1 MRFETTG
8 DPARPAAVMIHGMFC
23 SNSSCARFARFL
35 QDKYYVILPTLD
47 SHHPG
52 SAPLRSAGQQTETLL
67 DWLGRERIGSLALL
81 HGTSM
86 GAEIA
91 LAAAVRAA
99 VPITRCVFDSGP
111 FFRFPRPV
119 RAVMARKFWSIAQHC
134 RGKAPQAVMQ
144 DPLLR
149 RLSGDNPKQF
159 RALWG
164 AVCEVSGYLTA
175 EDCRAMAEIC
185 YGGALPAFSEG
196 QQRRFTF
203 LFSEGEPAHASKKR
217 LLRTYPAAS
226 YIDRPGTVHCG
237 FQVSDPEGCAAFLKS
252 LIV

>member
-1 MRFETTG
+1 M
-8 DPARPAAVMIHGMFC
+8 
-23 SNSSCARFARFL
+23 NN
-35 QDKYYVILPTLD
+35 YVILPTLD
-47 SHHPG
+47 SRHPG
-52 SAPLRSAGQQTETLL
+52 SAPLRSAGQQAETLL
-67 DWLGRERIGSLALL
+67 DWLGREGIGSLALL

-91 LAAAVRAA
+91 LAAAARAA
-99 VPITRCVFDSGP
+99 VPITRCVFDGGP

-119 RAVMARKFWSIAQHC
+119 RAVMARKFWSIARRC
-134 RGKAPQAVMQ
+134 RGKDPQTVMQ
-144 DPLLR
+144 DALLR
-149 RLSGDNPKQF
+149 RLSGDDPEQF

-185 YGGALPAFSEG
+185 YDGALPAFSEE

-237 FQVSDPEGCAAFLKS
+237 FQVYPEGCAAFLKT

>member
-8 DPARPAAVMIHGMFC
+8 DPARPAAVMIHRIFC

-35 QDKYYVILPTLD
+35 QDEYYVTLPMLD

-52 SAPLRSAGQQTETLL
+52 SAPLRSAGQQAEMLL
-67 DWLGRERIGSLALL
+67 DWLGREGIGFLALL

-91 LAAAVRAA
+91 PTAAARGA
-99 VPITRCVFDSGP
+99 VPIARCVFDGGP

-134 RGKAPQAVMQ
+134 RGKDPQTAAQ
-144 DPLLR
+144 NALLR
-149 RLSGDNPKQF
+149 RLSGDDPDQF

-164 AVCEVSGYLTA
+164 AVCEVSGCLTA

-185 YGGALPAFSEG
+185 YDGAPPAFSEE
-196 QQRRFTF
+196 QQQRFTF
-203 LFSEGEPAHASKKR
+203 LFFEGELAHVSKSGSCGPTPPR
-217 LLRTYPAAS
+217 RTS
-226 YIDRPGTVHCG
+226 TGRELFT
-237 FQVSDPEGCAAFLKS
+237 AAFKS
-252 LIV
+252 PTRRAARRFSNR

>member
-1 MRFETTG
+1 MRFETMG
-8 DPARPAAVMIHGMFC
+8 PRPPCGSRDPRNVLQRLVLRPLRPV
-23 SNSSCARFARFL
+23 L
-35 QDKYYVILPTLD
+35 QDEYYVILPTLD
-47 SHHPG
+47 SHQPG
-52 SAPLRSAGQQTETLL
+52 SDPLRSAGQQAETLL
-67 DWLGRERIGSLALL
+67 DWLGREGIGSLALL

-91 LAAAVRAA
+91 PTAAARGT
-99 VPITRCVFDSGP
+99 VPIARCVFDGGP
-111 FFRFPRPV
+111 FFRFSRLV
-119 RAVMARKFWSIAQHC
+119 RAVMARKFWSIARRC
-134 RGKAPQAVMQ
+134 RRKGPQTAAQ

-149 RLSGDNPKQF
+149 RLSGDDPEQF

-164 AVCEVSGYLTA
+164 AVCEVSGCLTA

-185 YGGALPAFSEG
+185 YDGALPVFSEG

-217 LLRTYPAAS
+217 LLRAYPAAS
-226 YIDRPGTVHCG
+226 YIDRPGNSLCG

-252 LIV
+252 LTA